1 MVNKKTYIKERI
13 KQVAEYQ
20 NIKYKELY
28 GILGMTD
35 GGFKGEHLKKPIKSD
50 AISYLI
56 NAFPDINLHWL
67 MTGEG
72 EMSSSNPNLV
82 NEPSEKCMT
91 LKKEGVPYYDVE
103 FTSGFTF
110 LENSQTTK
118 PSSYIAH
125 PFFATSDF
133 VVRNSGQSMAKVI
146 KHGDAIGLK
155 HLPNWQ
161 EFLAYGE
168 IYAIVL
174 ADDRR
179 LVKIITKGEDTDSF
193 TLISK
198 PSDNKKDEFPQQQ
211 IKKSL
216 IRNVFRVE
224 AASCLF

>member
-1 MVNKKTYIKERI
+1 MKKVSNIKERI
-13 KQVAEYQ
+13 KEFAENTGLTQ
-20 NIKYKELY
+20 DVFFKKINSTAANFRGKKLETGVNADLIERIVSLY
-28 GILGMTD
+28 PSID
-35 GGFKGEHLKKPIKSD
+35 
-50 AISYLI
+50 
-56 NAFPDINLHWL
+56 LHWL
-67 MTGEG
+67 ITGE
-72 EMSSSNPNLV
+72 
-82 NEPSEKCMT
+82 
-91 LKKEGVPYYDVE
+91 KKIEEIPHEGVMEESAKYQLTKKGVPYYDVE

-118 PSSYIAH
+118 PASYIAH

-179 LVKIITKGEDTDSF
+179 LVKIITKGEDADSF

-198 PSDNKKDEFPQQQ
+198 PSDNKKDEFPPQQ

>member
-1 MVNKKTYIKERI
+1 MNHKEKILKYLEFKEIKPASFYKKCKFSNGFLDSGKAIGSDKLTIVLDNYRDLSLRWLLYNEGDMIISKNNQTNGP
-13 KQVAEYQ
+13 QVS
-20 NIKYKELY
+20 Y
-28 GILGMTD
+28 GLQT
-35 GGFKGEHLKKPIKSD
+35 
-50 AISYLI
+50 
-56 NAFPDINLHWL
+56 
-67 MTGEG
+67 T
-72 EMSSSNPNLV
+72 
-82 NEPSEKCMT
+82 PSGT
-91 LKKEGVPYYDVE
+91 PYFDVDFE
-103 FTSGFTF
+103 SGFTF
-110 LENSQTTK
+110 LENNQTTK
-118 PSSYIAH
+118 PTSYINH
-125 PFFATSDF
+125 PFFATSDI

-179 LVKIITKGEDTDSF
+179 LVKIITKGDDTNSF

-198 PSDNKKDEFPQQQ
+198 PSDNKEDEFPPQQ
-211 IKKSL
+211 IKKFL

>member
-1 MVNKKTYIKERI
+1 MKNISLI
-13 KQVAEYQ
+13 KQRLLQYIDNKGITKNKFYTLTGVA
-20 NIKYKELY
+20 NGTLDKKSKLS
-28 GILGMTD
+28 TD
-35 GGFKGEHLKKPIKSD
+35 TVEKIVKI
-50 AISYLI
+50 
-56 NAFPDINLHWL
+56 FPEINLHWL
-67 MTGEG
+67 ITGEKKKD
-72 EMSSSNPNLV
+72 ETPQNVVMEDSAKYQLA
-82 NEPSEKCMT
+82 EK
-91 LKKEGVPYYDVE
+91 GVPYYDVE

-118 PSSYIAH
+118 PSSYIVH

-198 PSDNKKDEFPQQQ
+198 PSDNKKDEFPPQQ